1 MTAFFQ
7 NIYAWICANGTKI
20 IGVLTSTTFIG
31 MLTML
36 FNMIRTIKT
45 NKSVNLTGTELKA
58 ELVESSKNRTIIN
71 TIKDVSD
78 KIKEVSEST
87 KQALDATAE
96 AMDRHFT
103 TVMNKVNA
111 MLEVQSLVYSTIRD
125 DSLRQTVSNLL
136 NTARYNDTNT
146 KAQLQA
152 EIDGLK
158 QALNEKMAEV
168 NQTMTAAIDKVQ
180 TVVEAPKDTII
191 DSAPTRY

>member
-7 NIYAWICANGTKI
+7 NVYAWVCANGNKI
-20 IGVLTSTTFIG
+20 VGVLTSTTFIG

-78 KIKEVSEST
+78 KIKDVSEST

-96 AMDRHFT
+96 AMDRQFT

-125 DSLRQTVSNLL
+125 DGLRQTVSNLL

-146 KAQLQA
+146 KEQLQA
-152 EIDGLK
+152 EIDALK
-158 QALNEKMAEV
+158 QALNDKMAEV

-180 TVVEAPKDTII
+180 TVVETPKDSTT
-191 DSAPTRY
+191 DNAPTRY